1 MERRVIATVLLMFG
15 LTALALA
22 IHLNQLSLL
31 EEITAILFNVGK
43 TSLP

>member
-15 LTALALA
+15 LTSLALA
-22 IHLNQLSLL
+22 IYLNQLGLL
-31 EEITAILFNVGK
+31 DEITALLFNVGK

>member
-22 IHLNQLSLL
+22 LYFNHPSSL
-31 EEITAILFNVGK
+31 EEIAVLLFDLGK
-43 TSLP
+43 TGLP

>member
-15 LTALALA
+15 LTSLALA
-22 IHLNQLSLL
+22 IYLNQLGLL
-31 EEITAILFNVGK
+31 EEIATLLFNVGK